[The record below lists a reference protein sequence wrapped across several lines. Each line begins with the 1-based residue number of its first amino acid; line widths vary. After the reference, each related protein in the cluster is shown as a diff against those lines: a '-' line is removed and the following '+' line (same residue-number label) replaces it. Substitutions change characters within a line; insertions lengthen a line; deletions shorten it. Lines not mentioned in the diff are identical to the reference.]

1 MRAVILRTF
10 IVTASLF
17 LLLSQK
23 SVNTPNETY
32 FTAKVLPALEKS
44 GCQNCHSSNGVAS
57 GTRFR
62 LPEEGAGAEELQLFG
77 KSLHVLIDRADLSK
91 SLLLSKPTR
100 RVAHG
105 GGLKI
110 NPGSAEEAA
119 LRTWIDY
126 LASHTKS
133 EDRFLLGQRKFEARP
148 VLRRLTHLQYN
159 NTARDL
165 LGDDS
170 RVADQFPPEDFV
182 GGYRNQF
189 QSQSISPLLA
199 EAYGAA
205 AEKLARSAFRGGDT
219 HGLIPCKTQDAA
231 CRQKF
236 LRSFGAKAFRRPL
249 LEAEFA
255 RYEKLF
261 LTERSFLGGAQ
272 LTLEAMLQSPNFLL
286 RTENGA
292 EPSWR
297 PYETASRLSYALWN
311 SMPDAELLSAAARGE
326 LNTREA
332 VEKQA
337 RRLLA
342 SPRAKTT
349 VDEFVAEWL
358 RFDQLLDA
366 VKERGEFPM
375 YSAELTVAM
384 TEETRRMVADLV
396 WRDQDFTQLF
406 SAEHSFINTS
416 LAQLYKLPAPKN
428 EYDRVSLP
436 AETGRAG
443 ILGQAMFLSATS
455 KPADTSVTQR
465 GLFVREH
472 FLCQE
477 VPQPPPGVNAN
488 LPNLDKGKPMT
499 NRERLAMHLNNESCA
514 SCHTLVDPIGLGL
527 EKYDAIGQFRPK
539 QKLTFRPARKEDG
552 DVVKAEL
559 DIDTSGY
566 VSGIP
571 NSAFSTPRELGK
583 ILSAA
588 PQCQQCVA
596 KQLFRYYTGRHENAR
611 DAVVIDRAFADFRS
625 SGFHFREL
633 MVSLLKWSVFPP
645 ES

>member
-1 MRAVILRTF
+1 VITRL
-10 IVTASLF
+10 VLVSLSLC

-23 SVNTPNETY
+23 PLSSPGEGY
-32 FTAKVLPALEKS
+32 FAAKVMPALEKS
-44 GCQNCHSSNGVAS
+44 GCQNCHGANGVAA

-62 LPEEGAGAEELQLFG
+62 LPEEGASAEELALLG
-77 KSLHVLIDRADLSK
+77 KSLHVLIDRGDLAK
-91 SLLLSKPTR
+91 SLLLNKPTR
-100 RVAHG
+100 RVAHA

-110 NPGSAEEAA
+110 TPGSAEEAT

-126 LASHTKS
+126 LASHTKPG
-133 EDRFLLGQRKFEARP
+133 EKFLVGQRKFEARP
-148 VLRRLTHLQYN
+148 VLRRLTHAQYN
-159 NTARDL
+159 NTVRDL

-170 RVADQFPPEDFV
+170 RVADQFPAEDFV

-189 QSQSISPLLA
+189 QSQSSSPLLA
-199 EAYGAA
+199 EAYSAA
-205 AEKLARSAFRGGDT
+205 AEKLARSAFRGGDA
-219 HGLIPCKTQDAA
+219 HGLIPCKATEAG

-236 LRSFGAKAFRRPL
+236 VRTFGAKAFRRPL
-249 LEAEFA
+249 LEAEVA

-261 LTERSFLGGAQ
+261 AGERSFLAGAQ
-272 LTLEAMLQSPNFLL
+272 VTVEAMLQSPNFLM

-292 EPSWR
+292 EVSRR
-297 PYETASRLSYALWN
+297 PYETASRLSYALLN
-311 SMPDAELLSAAARGE
+311 TMPDAELMRAAAAGE
-326 LNTREA
+326 LGSREA

-342 SPRAKTT
+342 MPQAKAT

-366 VKERGEFPM
+366 VKERAQFPM

-396 WRDQDFTQLF
+396 WRDQDFMQLF
-406 SAEHSFINTS
+406 SAEHSYLSTG
-416 LAQLYKLPAPKN
+416 LAQLYKVPAPKS

-443 ILGQAMFLSATS
+443 ILGQAMFLAATS
-455 KPADTSVTQR
+455 KPADTSATQR

-514 SCHTLVDPIGLGL
+514 SCHTLVDPIGLGF
-527 EKYDAIGQFRPK
+527 EKYDAIGQYREK
-539 QKLTFRPARKEDG
+539 QKLTFRPAHKEDG
-552 DVVKAEL
+552 DVVNAEL
-559 DIDTSGY
+559 EIDTKGY
-566 VSGIP
+566 VAGIP

-583 ILSAA
+583 ILAGA

-596 KQLFRYYTGRHENAR
+596 KQLFRYYTGRHENSR
-611 DAVVIDRAFADFRS
+611 DAVVIDRAFGEFRQ

>member
-1 MRAVILRTF
+1 MTAADFEDDQGGSPSSFSRWLIPALILSLLLHGYFWFWARGFTLSQSSEEYYERVVPRTF
-10 IVTASLF
+10 HLERADIDEK
-17 LLLSQK
+17 LLE
-23 SVNTPNETY
+23 PE
-32 FTAKVLPALEKS
+32 PADEKR
-44 GCQNCHSSNGVAS
+44 VAMAPQAVA
-57 GTRFR
+57 
-62 LPEEGAGAEELQLFG
+62 LPEEKVAFEKLMAAAKGEPAAPKIDQVILSE
-77 KSLHVLIDRADLSK
+77 KPSTATTSLDQ
-91 SLLLSKPTR
+91 
-100 RVAHG
+100 
-105 GGLKI
+105 
-110 NPGSAEEAA
+110 A
-119 LRTWIDY
+119 L
-126 LASHTKS
+126 
-133 EDRFLLGQRKFEARP
+133 E
-148 VLRRLTHLQYN
+148 
-159 NTARDL
+159 TARRTGAQSVL
-165 LGDDS
+165 
-170 RVADQFPPEDFV
+170 ED
-182 GGYRNQF
+182 
-189 QSQSISPLLA
+189 SQSLQQALLDEKPA
-199 EAYGAA
+199 SGDRSLSNLVAPEALTGRAIVQNGQ
-205 AEKLARSAFRGGDT
+205 LRGGDT
-219 HGLIPCKTQDAA
+219 PALIPCKTQDGP

-236 LRSFGAKAFRRPL
+236 LRTFGAKAFRRPL

-261 LTERSFLGGAQ
+261 LSEKSFLGGAQ

-342 SPRAKTT
+342 SPRAKVT

-366 VKERGEFPM
+366 VKERSEFPM

-396 WRDQDFTQLF
+396 WRDLDFTQLF

-416 LAQLYKLPAPKN
+416 LALLYKLPAPKN
-428 EYDRVSLP
+428 EYDRVALP

-552 DVVKAEL
+552 DVVKSEL

-566 VSGIP
+566 VSGIA
-571 NSAFSTPRELGK
+571 NSTFSTPRELGK
-583 ILSAA
+583 ILAAA

>member
-1 MRAVILRTF
+1 MLRRCLILC
-10 IVTASLF
+10 AALP

-23 SVNTPNETY
+23 NLSAPGEAY
-32 FTAKVLPALEKS
+32 FTTKVMPALEKG
-44 GCQNCHSSNGVAS
+44 GCQNCHGSNGVAG

-62 LPEEGAGAEELQLFG
+62 LPDEGASAEELQLFG
-77 KSLHVLIDRADLSK
+77 KSLHVLINRADLSK
-91 SLLLSKPTR
+91 SLLLNKPTR
-100 RVAHG
+100 RVAHAG
-105 GGLKI
+105 GVKI
-110 NPGSAEEAA
+110 TPGSAEEAT
-119 LRTWIDY
+119 LRTWIEY
-126 LASHTKS
+126 LASNTKPD
-133 EDRFLLGQRKFEARP
+133 DRFLVGQRKFLARP
-148 VLRRLTHLQYN
+148 VLRRLTHAQYN
-159 NTARDL
+159 NTVRDL

-170 RVADQFPPEDFV
+170 RVADQFPAEDFV

-199 EAYGAA
+199 ESYGAA

-236 LRSFGAKAFRRPL
+236 IRSFGAKAFRRPL
-249 LEAEFA
+249 LEAEVA

-261 LTERSFLGGAQ
+261 LSEKNFLAGAQ
-272 LTLEAMLQSPNFLL
+272 LTLEGMLQSPNFLM

-297 PYETASRLSYALWN
+297 PYETASRLSYALLN
-311 SMPDAELLSAAARGE
+311 SMPDAELLRAAAQGE

-342 SPRAKTT
+342 DPRAKATL
-349 VDEFVAEWL
+349 DEFVAEWL

-366 VKERGEFPM
+366 VKERAQFPM

-384 TEETRRMVADLV
+384 TEETRRMVSDLV
-396 WRDQDFTQLF
+396 WRDQDFMQLF
-406 SAEHSFINTS
+406 SAEHSFVNTG
-416 LAQLYKLPAPKN
+416 LAQLYKVPAPKN
-428 EYDRVSLP
+428 EYDRVALP
-436 AETGRAG
+436 PETGRAG
-443 ILGQAMFLSATS
+443 ILGQAMFLAATS
-455 KPADTSVTQR
+455 KPADTSATQR

-514 SCHTLVDPIGLGL
+514 SCHTLVDPIGLGF
-527 EKYDAIGQFRPK
+527 EKYDAIGQFRNK

-552 DVVKAEL
+552 DVVNVEL
-559 DIDTSGY
+559 DIDTNGY
-566 VSGIP
+566 VAGIP
-571 NSAFSTPRELGK
+571 NSSFNTPRELGK

-588 PQCQQCVA
+588 PQCQECVA

-611 DAVVIDRAFADFRS
+611 DAVVISRAFADFRS

>member
-1 MRAVILRTF
+1 VLRR
-10 IVTASLF
+10 SLLLCVALP

-23 SVNTPNETY
+23 KLSAPGEAY
-32 FTAKVLPALEKS
+32 FPAKVMPALEKA
-44 GCQNCHSSNGVAS
+44 GCQNCHGSNGVAA

-62 LPEEGAGAEELQLFG
+62 LPEEGASAEELQLFG

-91 SLLLSKPTR
+91 SLLLNKPTR
-100 RVAHG
+100 RVPHG

-110 NPGSAEEAA
+110 TPGSPEEAT
-119 LRTWIDY
+119 LRSWIDY
-126 LASHTKS
+126 LATNTKPD
-133 EDRFLLGQRKFEARP
+133 DRFLLGQRKFEARP
-148 VLRRLTHLQYN
+148 VLRRLTHAQYN
-159 NTARDL
+159 NTVRDL

-170 RVADQFPPEDFV
+170 RVADQFPAEDFV

-199 EAYGAA
+199 EAYSAA

-219 HGLIPCKTQDAA
+219 HGLIPCKTRDAA

-249 LEAEFA
+249 LDTEVA

-261 LTERSFLGGAQ
+261 LTQKDFLAGAQ
-272 LTLEAMLQSPNFLL
+272 LTLEAMLQSPAFLM

-292 EPSWR
+292 EPAWR
-297 PYETASRLSYALWN
+297 PYETASRLSYALLN
-311 SMPDAELLSAAARGE
+311 TMPDAELLRAAAQGE
-326 LNTREA
+326 LNSRQA
-332 VEKQA
+332 VEQQA

-342 SPRAKTT
+342 DPRAKITL
-349 VDEFVAEWL
+349 DEFVAEWL

-366 VKERGEFPM
+366 VKERAQFPM

-396 WRDQDFTQLF
+396 WRDQDFMQLF
-406 SAEHSFINTS
+406 AAEHSFVNTA
-416 LAQLYKLPAPKN
+416 LAQLYKLPAPAK
-428 EYDRVSLP
+428 EYDRVP
-436 AETGRAG
+436 QPPETGRGG
-443 ILGQAMFLSATS
+443 ILGHAMFLAATS
-455 KPADTSVTQR
+455 KPADTSATQR

-514 SCHTLVDPIGLGL
+514 SCHTLVDPIGLAL
-527 EKYDAIGQFRPK
+527 EKYDAIGQFRNK
-539 QKLTFRPARKEDG
+539 QKLTFRPARREDG
-552 DVVKAEL
+552 DVVNVEL
-559 DIDTSGY
+559 DIDTNGY
-566 VSGIP
+566 VAGIP
-571 NSAFSTPRELGK
+571 NSRFTTPRELGK

-625 SGFHFREL
+625 SGYHFREL